1 MLVGAGLSLAG
12 ARELT
17 LVGARMNL
25 AGAKELTLA
34 WCQLETAAAAAGAPM
49 SRSIAGGEFAP
60 ICFPSAG
67 LVRRALDAADG

>member
-1 MLVGAGLSLAG
+1 MLVGAGLNLAG

-34 WCQLETAAAAAGAPM
+34 WCQLETAAAAALCLGRLPAAS
-49 SRSIAGGEFAP
+49 SRQFVFQVP
-60 ICFPSAG
+60 
-67 LVRRALDAADG
+67 D